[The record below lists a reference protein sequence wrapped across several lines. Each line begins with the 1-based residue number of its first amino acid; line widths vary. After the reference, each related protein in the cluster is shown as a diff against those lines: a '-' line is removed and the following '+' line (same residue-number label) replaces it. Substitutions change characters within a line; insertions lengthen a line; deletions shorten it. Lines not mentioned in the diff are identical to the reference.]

1 MGLRLRLLLVFLLVA
16 GISTAIVVAGVVLP
30 KLGQQQ
36 QINQELAGTSLQAAQ
51 LASQYVDARLSEARD
66 QVSYLA
72 GHEYLSYRNHAA
84 AQHMLESLHRR
95 GPGNPDYL
103 VLDEAGKAVAAS
115 GSAPAASFAAW
126 SVVAAARAQE
136 APVVSDRLVW
146 PGTDHATVAVAK
158 RFKYFDR
165 QGEHWGVVIHAAD
178 LALWNTVLNERF
190 KRVELFDHLG
200 QPLLPRPDGEV
211 SDERPEVKLALT
223 GQSGTAFGEHRE
235 LVAYASVPGL
245 RGAVVAASPA
255 AEKLAPVSRDIERA
269 ARYGM
274 IALAIAGVV
283 SFLMSGFITAPIRRL
298 ESSAAALA
306 KGDWAAGE
314 AKLPVERGDELGR
327 LAESFSVMAG
337 QLRERFAGIEAVVAQ
352 RTKELER
359 TNNQLRYA
367 YEELKELE
375 QLKAS
380 FLDAVSHELR
390 TPLNFIMGFGS
401 SLEDEV
407 LGPLNGDQAEAVHKI
422 MEGADR
428 LLLIV
433 NDLIDIAQLEV
444 GQLQL
449 VPQPIELGEVF
460 HVAIEQFDQLFR
472 ERQQV
477 AIAELEPDLPPAYA
491 DQERVGQILRQLLS
505 NANKFTE
512 PGGTIRL
519 KAYQQGHKI
528 VIDVTDTGIGIPDDV
543 LPHIWESFRQGDG
556 SRTRKHGGTG
566 VGLTIVK
573 RLTEAMGEAVEV
585 KSTVGVGTTFRFTL
599 PVVQFDEAGQM
610 VAVEAKVSKRGAAV
624 PEEA

>member
-1 MGLRLRLLLVFLLVA
+1 VG
-16 GISTAIVVAGVVLP
+16 
-30 KLGQQQ
+30 
-36 QINQELAGTSLQAAQ
+36 
-51 LASQYVDARLSEARD
+51 D
-66 QVSYLA
+66 
-72 GHEYLSYRNHAA
+72 
-84 AQHMLESLHRR
+84 
-95 GPGNPDYL
+95 
-103 VLDEAGKAVAAS
+103 
-115 GSAPAASFAAW
+115 
-126 SVVAAARAQE
+126 
-136 APVVSDRLVW
+136 
-146 PGTDHATVAVAK
+146 
-158 RFKYFDR
+158 
-165 QGEHWGVVIHAAD
+165 
-178 LALWNTVLNERF
+178 
-190 KRVELFDHLG
+190 
-200 QPLLPRPDGEV
+200 
-211 SDERPEVKLALT
+211 
-223 GQSGTAFGEHRE
+223 HRE

-245 RGAVVAASPA
+245 KGAVVAASPA
-255 AEKLAPVSRDIERA
+255 AEKLAPLSRDIERA
-269 ARYGM
+269 ARYGL
-274 IALAIAGVV
+274 IALAIAGIV
-283 SFLMSGFITAPIRRL
+283 SFLLSDFITAPIRRL

-306 KGDWAAGE
+306 KGDWTAGE
-314 AKLPVERGDELGR
+314 AKLPVERHDELGR

-337 QLRERFAGIEAVVAQ
+337 QLRERFAGIEAEVAQ

-367 YEELKELE
+367 YEELKELD

-407 LGPLNGDQAEAVHKI
+407 LGPLNDDQDEAIHKI

-460 HVAIEQFDQLFR
+460 HVAIEQFDQLFK
-472 ERQQV
+472 ERQHV
-477 AIAELEPDLPPAYA
+477 AIAELEPELPPAFA

-512 PGGTIRL
+512 PGGMIRL
-519 KAYQQGHKI
+519 KAFQQGKKI
-528 VIDVTDTGIGIPDDV
+528 VLEVTDTGIGIPADV

-573 RLTEAMGEAVEV
+573 RLTEAMGETIDV

-599 PVVQFDEAGQM
+599 PVVQFDEDGQM
-610 VAVEAKVSKRGAAV
+610 VAMQATVGKRGFSAPTQA
-624 PEEA
+624 EEA